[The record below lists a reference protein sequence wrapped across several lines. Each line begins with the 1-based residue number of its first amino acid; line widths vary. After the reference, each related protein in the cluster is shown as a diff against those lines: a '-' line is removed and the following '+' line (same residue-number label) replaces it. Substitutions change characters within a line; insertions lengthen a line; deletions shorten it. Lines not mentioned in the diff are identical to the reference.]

1 VSIAIAVWILVIV
14 AGAGA
19 TANDSLLG
27 VDNVGDVVTAV
38 FLVAGV
44 LSIAFLIYL
53 KSFSGEWIKPDRS
66 NRDYGVWVLVAIV
79 IGLMFWQPDFLSSL
93 AEEQAE
99 EGVGGLFETAVEP
112 ESEEAV
118 ETVAQVT
125 DILLLV
131 GAVAVIGGVWF
142 LVRRRTTGVPDDDN
156 QPATALEIDMV
167 QALDQA
173 ARELDATTDPRTA
186 VLRSYAV
193 LETVLA
199 THGLTRAKAETATEH
214 LQRAMQNLRIDTE
227 AVAQLGGLYEIARFS
242 ERPISKNQQDAAA
255 TSLRRAQASLASLV

>member
-1 VSIAIAVWILVIV
+1 MSIAIAVWILVIV

-19 TANDSLLG
+19 TADDALLG

-53 KSFSGEWIKPDRS
+53 KPFSGEWVKPERS
-66 NRDYGVWVLVAIV
+66 KRDYGIWVLFAIV
-79 IGLMFWQPDFLSSL
+79 IGLVLWQPDFLSSL

-99 EGVGGLFETAVEP
+99 EGVGGLFETAAEP
-112 ESEEAV
+112 EAEEAV
-118 ETVAQVT
+118 ETVAQAT

-142 LVRRRTTGVPDDDN
+142 LMRRRTAGVLDDES
-156 QPATALEIDMV
+156 QPATALEVDMV
-167 QALDQA
+167 QALDRA
-173 ARELDATTDPRTA
+173 ATELDATTDPRTA

-199 THGLTRAKAETATEH
+199 MHGLSACQSRDGNGTSSTGAAEPS
-214 LQRAMQNLRIDTE
+214 D
-227 AVAQLGGLYEIARFS
+227 
-242 ERPISKNQQDAAA
+242 
-255 TSLRRAQASLASLV
+255 